1 MFKNFF
7 KMAVRNIFQNKLNSI
22 LNTAGL
28 SLGIAVSMLIAFHV
42 KGELSYE
49 KNFPKADRI
58 FRITQES
65 VGDVGSRIWAATS
78 FPLALRIKNEIP
90 GIEQT
95 ARFYYTYTRILS
107 YTPPGGEPRKFEETG
122 GYHADPSVITM
133 FNLRFIKGNPQ
144 NALHPPNSIVLTA
157 SMAKKY
163 FLDEEPLGKN
173 IIDDSNRLSY
183 LVTGVIEDLPHTTHL
198 KFDYLLSISTFYN
211 RMIRAGNQRLL
222 NSVGWN
228 ALYTYVLIHNNRTRE
243 DIEAK
248 LPDFTAK
255 YFVHRG
261 TREEVLTSTTLHL
274 QPIKEIHLHS
284 NCEKEMSPNSRIEYI
299 YIFSI
304 IALFILLVAG
314 VNFINISTA
323 QAFKRIKEAGVRKVV
338 GGRRYQLVI
347 QFLGESILLTA
358 VSAVIAVM
366 LIRIFLPLYN
376 SFSGNEIHL
385 SQLLSPDFLLFF
397 VLITVLIGTTAG
409 LYPALFLSAFKPVNM
424 FKAFITPKSAVSNIK
439 KGLVIFQFVISIF
452 MIFGSIVIYMQME
465 FFRNR
470 DLGFDKER
478 LVAIKLYGDLY
489 RQAVRNASALKSE
502 LLGYSAIS
510 GAAKIDKIPGERFSA
525 SDFTFKGLPG
535 EPARHNMRHLSVDEE
550 FFETFK
556 IKFLKGRGF
565 SGLSPGATAFV
576 LNETAAKLLNIDN
589 PLGLSVNSGISGN
602 NGPIV
607 GVVRNFNY
615 ASLHNKIEPLIIE
628 FLPGAAGHMIV
639 RMNNR
644 NIRETLEFIK
654 TKVNEMAPGHL
665 FIYTFIE
672 DQFNRLYA
680 SEARMGK
687 IFNIFS
693 LLAIFISCLGLFGL
707 SAHSA
712 EQRIKE
718 IGVRKVLGASSSN
731 IVLLLSREFVI
742 WVIAANIFALPLA
755 WFAMNKWLQN
765 FAYRVNIGI
774 PIFFISGILA
784 LLIALITVSYRSIKV
799 ARANPVDSLRY
810 E

>member
-7 KMAVRNIFQNKLNSI
+7 KMAVRNILQNKLNSI
-22 LNTAGL
+22 LNAAGL

-42 KGELSYE
+42 KGELSYD

-163 FLDEEPLGKN
+163 FLHEEPLGKN
-173 IIDDSNRLSY
+173 IIDDSNGSSY

-198 KFDYLLSISTFYN
+198 KFDYLLSMSTFYN
-211 RMIRAGNQRLL
+211 QMIRAGNQRLL

-255 YFVHRG
+255 YFSNWG
-261 TREEVLTSTTLHL
+261 TREEVTNTTLHL
-274 QPIKEIHLHS
+274 QPIKEIHLYS
-284 NCEKEMSPNSRIEYI
+284 NCEKEMNPNSRIEYI

-323 QAFKRIKEAGVRKVV
+323 QAFKRIKEVGIRKVV

-358 VSAVIAVM
+358 VSAVVAVM

-376 SFSGNEIHL
+376 SFSGNKIHL
-385 SQLLSPDFLLFF
+385 SQLLSPDLLLFF
-397 VLITVLIGTTAG
+397 VIITVLIGATAG
-409 LYPALFLSAFKPVNM
+409 LYPALFMSAFKPANTL
-424 FKAFITPKSAVSNIK
+424 KALITPKSAVSNIK

-452 MIFGSIVIYMQME
+452 MIFSSIVIYMQME

-489 RQAVRNASALKSE
+489 RQAVRNANALKSE

-510 GAAKIDKIPGERFSA
+510 GAAKIGNIPGERFSA

-535 EPARHNMRHLSVDEE
+535 ETVRHNMRHLSVDEE

-589 PLGLSVNSGISGN
+589 PLGLSVISGISGN
-602 NGPIV
+602 NGPIL

-628 FLPGAAGHMIV
+628 FLPGAARHLIV
-639 RMNNR
+639 RMNNQK
-644 NIRETLEFIK
+644 IHETLEFVK

-755 WFAMNKWLQN
+755 FFAMNKWLQN

-784 LLIALITVSYRSIKV
+784 LLIALVTVSYRSIKV